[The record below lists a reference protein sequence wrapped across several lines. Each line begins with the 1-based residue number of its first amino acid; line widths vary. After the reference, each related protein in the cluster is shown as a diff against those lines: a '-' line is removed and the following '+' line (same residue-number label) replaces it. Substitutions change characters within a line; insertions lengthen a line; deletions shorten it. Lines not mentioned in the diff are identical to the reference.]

1 MIPHLL
7 AAGSNRHSLTHA
19 QKWFSRSDPTIIYQ
33 ILGVIV
39 LLVAILVIAWAAGRF
54 QEWRV
59 EPARRQPM
67 ALYMRL
73 MRKLQIPLTDRW
85 RMCQLAITPRCSS
98 RASTST
104 PRSSS
109 TAHVARW
116 PAWRRSRLSAHACS
130 RRNDTS
136 RLSEHKIA
144 ARHAA

>member
-85 RMCQLAITPRCSS
+85 RMCQLAITLGLKHPAALLIS
-98 RASTST
+98 REHFDAAIEQYRTRRPLASMAAFQTVRT
-104 PRSSS
+104 
-109 TAHVARW
+109 
-116 PAWRRSRLSAHACS
+116 RLFP
-130 RRNDTS
+130 
-136 RLSEHKIA
+136 SE
-144 ARHAA
+144 